1 MGVTSNVIAIKSQA
15 KLNREG
21 SESIWFLSGSNPI
34 RKSGGN
40 DWKSVCSCMFSTT
53 RPHNRFFI
61 ESTKANE
68 DIPFGKCFLCLI
80 NSNLVYNMTNKI
92 GLTFLLAWFAVMAI
106 VANYSYD
113 RNVPY
118 RGNTGDEYASKMCR
132 LDIAYQPDVQ
142 NAPVVVWFHGGG
154 LTGGSR
160 EIPSGLLT
168 DGMVVVGVE
177 YRLSPHV
184 KTMEIVDDAAA
195 AVAWVFDNIGKYGGD
210 TSSIYIAGHSAGG
223 YLVDMVGLD
232 KKLLAR
238 YGKDADKLAGIIPF
252 SGQVITH
259 FETRNQRGLK
269 PLQPTID
276 ETAPL
281 YHVRNDCAPILILS
295 GDREKELY
303 GRYEESAYFY
313 RLFKLLGHPDVT
325 LYELGGFDHGSMCAA
340 AFPLA
345 VRFIRDHEKK

>member
-1 MGVTSNVIAIKSQA
+1 M
-15 KLNREG
+15 
-21 SESIWFLSGSNPI
+21 
-34 RKSGGN
+34 
-40 DWKSVCSCMFSTT
+40 
-53 RPHNRFFI
+53 
-61 ESTKANE
+61 
-68 DIPFGKCFLCLI
+68 
-80 NSNLVYNMTNKI
+80 
-92 GLTFLLAWFAVMAI
+92 
-106 VANYSYD
+106 D

-232 KKLLAR
+232 KKLLGALWER
-238 YGKDADKLAGIIPF
+238 CRQA
-252 SGQVITH
+252 
-259 FETRNQRGLK
+259 
-269 PLQPTID
+269 
-276 ETAPL
+276 
-281 YHVRNDCAPILILS
+281 C
-295 GDREKELY
+295 
-303 GRYEESAYFY
+303 
-313 RLFKLLGHPDVT
+313 
-325 LYELGGFDHGSMCAA
+325 
-340 AFPLA
+340 
-345 VRFIRDHEKK
+345 RDHPFQRPGNHSFRNPQPARVETFAADNRRNGSLVPCPE

>member
-1 MGVTSNVIAIKSQA
+1 
-15 KLNREG
+15 
-21 SESIWFLSGSNPI
+21 
-34 RKSGGN
+34 
-40 DWKSVCSCMFSTT
+40 
-53 RPHNRFFI
+53 
-61 ESTKANE
+61 
-68 DIPFGKCFLCLI
+68 
-80 NSNLVYNMTNKI
+80 
-92 GLTFLLAWFAVMAI
+92 
-106 VANYSYD
+106 
-113 RNVPY
+113 
-118 RGNTGDEYASKMCR
+118 
-132 LDIAYQPDVQ
+132 
-142 NAPVVVWFHGGG
+142 
-154 LTGGSR
+154 
-160 EIPSGLLT
+160 
-168 DGMVVVGVE
+168 MVVVGVE

-184 KTMEIVDDAAA
+184 ETMEIVDDAAA

-259 FETRNQRGLK
+259 FETRNRRGLK

-281 YHVRNDCAPILILS
+281 YHVRPDCAPILILS

-345 VRFIRDHEKK
+345 VRFIRDHEKM

>member
-1 MGVTSNVIAIKSQA
+1 M
-15 KLNREG
+15 
-21 SESIWFLSGSNPI
+21 
-34 RKSGGN
+34 
-40 DWKSVCSCMFSTT
+40 
-53 RPHNRFFI
+53 
-61 ESTKANE
+61 
-68 DIPFGKCFLCLI
+68 
-80 NSNLVYNMTNKI
+80 NKI
-92 GLTFLLAWFAVMAI
+92 GLTLLLVWLAVRAI
-106 VANYSYD
+106 AADYSYE
-113 RNVPY
+113 RNVLY

-184 KTMEIVDDAAA
+184 ETMEIVDDAAA

-238 YGKDADKLAGIIPF
+238 YGKDATSLPG
-252 SGQVITH
+252 SS
-259 FETRNQRGLK
+259 
-269 PLQPTID
+269 
-276 ETAPL
+276 
-281 YHVRNDCAPILILS
+281 LS
-295 GDREKELY
+295 
-303 GRYEESAYFY
+303 
-313 RLFKLLGHPDVT
+313 
-325 LYELGGFDHGSMCAA
+325 
-340 AFPLA
+340 A
-345 VRFIRDHEKK
+345 VR

>member
-1 MGVTSNVIAIKSQA
+1 
-15 KLNREG
+15 
-21 SESIWFLSGSNPI
+21 
-34 RKSGGN
+34 
-40 DWKSVCSCMFSTT
+40 
-53 RPHNRFFI
+53 
-61 ESTKANE
+61 
-68 DIPFGKCFLCLI
+68 
-80 NSNLVYNMTNKI
+80 MTNKI

-154 LTGGSR
+154 LTG
-160 EIPSGLLT
+160 
-168 DGMVVVGVE
+168 
-177 YRLSPHV
+177 
-184 KTMEIVDDAAA
+184 
-195 AVAWVFDNIGKYGGD
+195 
-210 TSSIYIAGHSAGG
+210 GHSAGG

>member
-1 MGVTSNVIAIKSQA
+1 
-15 KLNREG
+15 
-21 SESIWFLSGSNPI
+21 
-34 RKSGGN
+34 
-40 DWKSVCSCMFSTT
+40 
-53 RPHNRFFI
+53 
-61 ESTKANE
+61 
-68 DIPFGKCFLCLI
+68 
-80 NSNLVYNMTNKI
+80 MTNKI

-259 FETRNQRGLK
+259 FETRNQRELK

-281 YHVRNDCAPILILS
+281 YMSGMIAP
-295 GDREKELY
+295 
-303 GRYEESAYFY
+303 
-313 RLFKLLGHPDVT
+313 LF
-325 LYELGGFDHGSMCAA
+325 
-340 AFPLA
+340 
-345 VRFIRDHEKK
+345 

>member
-1 MGVTSNVIAIKSQA
+1 MIVMSRTVEIQVMNM
-15 KLNREG
+15 L
-21 SESIWFLSGSNPI
+21 L
-34 RKSGGN
+34 
-40 DWKSVCSCMFSTT
+40 
-53 RPHNRFFI
+53 
-61 ESTKANE
+61 
-68 DIPFGKCFLCLI
+68 KC
-80 NSNLVYNMTNKI
+80 
-92 GLTFLLAWFAVMAI
+92 
-106 VANYSYD
+106 
-113 RNVPY
+113 
-118 RGNTGDEYASKMCR
+118 
-132 LDIAYQPDVQ
+132 
-142 NAPVVVWFHGGG
+142 VVWIL
-154 LTGGSR
+154 LTSRMYKMRRSWFGFMAAVLTRGSR
-160 EIPSGLLT
+160 GIPSGLLT

-276 ETAPL
+276 ETPPCTMSGMIAPL
-281 YHVRNDCAPILILS
+281 
-295 GDREKELY
+295 
-303 GRYEESAYFY
+303 F
-313 RLFKLLGHPDVT
+313 
-325 LYELGGFDHGSMCAA
+325 
-340 AFPLA
+340 
-345 VRFIRDHEKK
+345 

>member
-1 MGVTSNVIAIKSQA
+1 
-15 KLNREG
+15 
-21 SESIWFLSGSNPI
+21 
-34 RKSGGN
+34 
-40 DWKSVCSCMFSTT
+40 
-53 RPHNRFFI
+53 
-61 ESTKANE
+61 
-68 DIPFGKCFLCLI
+68 
-80 NSNLVYNMTNKI
+80 
-92 GLTFLLAWFAVMAI
+92 
-106 VANYSYD
+106 
-113 RNVPY
+113 
-118 RGNTGDEYASKMCR
+118 
-132 LDIAYQPDVQ
+132 
-142 NAPVVVWFHGGG
+142 
-154 LTGGSR
+154 
-160 EIPSGLLT
+160 
-168 DGMVVVGVE
+168 MVVVGVE

-184 KTMEIVDDAAA
+184 KTTDIVDDATAA
-195 AVAWVFDNIGKYGGD
+195 IAWVFDHIGKYGGS

-259 FETRNQRGLK
+259 FETRNQQGLK

-281 YHVRNDCAPILILS
+281 YHVRKDCAPILILS

-303 GRYEESAYFY
+303 GRYEEAAYFY

-340 AFPLA
+340 GFPLA
-345 VRFIRDHEKK
+345 IRFIREHEKKK